1 MSLEKK
7 INEDLKQ
14 AMRDKDQRKLS
25 ALRSIKSALL
35 IEKTNKD
42 QTSGEEIP
50 ESVEMQLLQKQVKQ
64 RKESAETYEEQG
76 RSDLADE
83 ERYQA
88 SIIEKYLPDQM
99 DEEQL
104 KNEVKAIIDELGATS
119 MQDMGKVMGT
129 ATKRLAGKA
138 DNKKI
143 SEIVKTLLS

>member
-14 AMRDKDQRKLS
+14 AMLSKDQRKLS

-42 QTSGEEIP
+42 QTGGEIP
-50 ESVEMQLLQKQVKQ
+50 ESVELKLLQKQVKQ
-64 RKESAETYEEQG
+64 RKESAETYEQQG
-76 RSDLADE
+76 RQDLADE

-88 SIIEKYLPDQM
+88 SIIEKYLPAQM
-99 DEEQL
+99 DDEQL
-104 KNEVKAIIDELGATS
+104 EKEVKAIIEELGATS

-143 SEIVKTLLS
+143 SEMVKSLLS

>member
-14 AMRDKDQRKLS
+14 AMRDKDKRKLS
-25 ALRSIKSALL
+25 ALRAIKSALL

-64 RKESAETYEEQG
+64 RKESAEQYEEQG
-76 RSDLADE
+76 RTDLAE
-83 ERYQA
+83 EEKFQA

-99 DEEQL
+99 DEQHLE
-104 KNEVKAIIDELGATS
+104 NEIKAIIDEVGAAS
-119 MQDMGKVMGT
+119 MQDMGKVMGI

-138 DNKKI
+138 ENKKI
-143 SEIVKTLLS
+143 SEIVKSLLA

>member
-1 MSLEKK
+1 MSLEKQ

-25 ALRSIKSALL
+25 ALRAIKSALL

-64 RKESAETYEEQG
+64 RKESAEQYEEQG
-76 RSDLADE
+76 RTDLAEE
-83 ERYQA
+83 ERFQA

-99 DEEQL
+99 DEQQL
-104 KNEVKAIIDELGATS
+104 ENEIKAIIDEVGATS
-119 MQDMGKVMGT
+119 MQDMGKVMGA

-138 DNKKI
+138 ENKKI
-143 SEIVKTLLS
+143 SEIVKSLLA

>member
-14 AMRDKDQRKLS
+14 AMLAKDQRKLS

-42 QTSGEEIP
+42 QTGGEIP
-50 ESVEMQLLQKQVKQ
+50 ESVELKLLQKQVKQ
-64 RKESAETYEEQG
+64 RKESAETYEQQG
-76 RSDLADE
+76 RQDLADE

-88 SIIEKYLPDQM
+88 SIIEKYLPAQM
-99 DEEQL
+99 DDEQL
-104 KNEVKAIIDELGATS
+104 EKEVKAIIEELGANS

-143 SEIVKTLLS
+143 SEMVKSLLS

>member
-14 AMRDKDQRKLS
+14 AMLSKDQRKLS

-42 QTSGEEIP
+42 QTGGEIP
-50 ESVEMQLLQKQVKQ
+50 ESVEMKLLQKQVKQ
-64 RKESAETYEEQG
+64 RKESAETYEQQG
-76 RSDLADE
+76 RQDLADE

-99 DEEQL
+99 DDEQL
-104 KNEVKAIIDELGATS
+104 EKEVKAIIEELGATS

-143 SEIVKTLLS
+143 SEMVKSMLS

>member
-14 AMRDKDQRKLS
+14 AMLAKDQRKLS

-42 QTSGEEIP
+42 QTEGEIP
-50 ESVEMQLLQKQVKQ
+50 ESVELQLLQKQVKQ

-76 RSDLADE
+76 RTDLADE

-88 SIIEKYLPDQM
+88 SIIEKYLPKQM
-99 DEEQL
+99 DDEQL
-104 KNEVKAIIDELGATS
+104 EKEIKAIIDELGASS
-119 MQDMGKVMGT
+119 MKDMGKVMGT

-138 DNKKI
+138 ENKKI
-143 SEIVKTLLS
+143 SDLVKSLLS

>member
-104 KNEVKAIIDELGATS
+104 KDEVKAIIDELGATS
-119 MQDMGKVMGT
+119 MQDMGKVMET

-143 SEIVKTLLS
+143 SEIVKSLLS

>member
-14 AMRDKDQRKLS
+14 AMLAKDQRKLS

-42 QTSGEEIP
+42 QTEGEIP
-50 ESVEMQLLQKQVKQ
+50 ESVELQLLQKQVKQ

-76 RSDLADE
+76 RKDLADE

-88 SIIEKYLPDQM
+88 AIIEKYLPDQM
-99 DEEQL
+99 DDEQL
-104 KNEVKAIIDELGATS
+104 EKEIKAIIDELGASS
-119 MQDMGKVMGT
+119 MKDMGKVMAT

-138 DNKKI
+138 ENKKI
-143 SEIVKTLLS
+143 SDMVKSMLS

>member
-14 AMRDKDQRKLS
+14 AMLAKDQRKLS

-42 QTSGEEIP
+42 QTEGEIP
-50 ESVEMQLLQKQVKQ
+50 ESVELQLLQKQVKQ

-76 RSDLADE
+76 RKDLADE

-88 SIIEKYLPDQM
+88 AIIEKYLPDQM
-99 DEEQL
+99 DDEQL
-104 KNEVKAIIDELGATS
+104 EKEIKAIIDEIGASS
-119 MQDMGKVMGT
+119 MKDMGKVMST

-138 DNKKI
+138 ENKKI
-143 SEIVKTLLS
+143 SEMVKSMLS

>member
-14 AMRDKDQRKLS
+14 AMLAKDQRKLS

-42 QTSGEEIP
+42 QSSGEIP

-64 RKESAETYEEQG
+64 RKESAETYIEQG
-76 RSDLADE
+76 RQDLAEE

-99 DEEQL
+99 DDAQIE
-104 KNEVKAIIDELGATS
+104 KEVKEIIEELGASS
-119 MQDMGKVMGT
+119 MKDMGKVMGT
-129 ATKRLAGKA
+129 ASKRLAGKA

-143 SEIVKTLLS
+143 SEMVKALLS

>member
-14 AMRDKDQRKLS
+14 AMLAKDQRKLS

-42 QTSGEEIP
+42 QSSGEIP

-64 RKESAETYEEQG
+64 RKESAETYLEQG
-76 RSDLADE
+76 REDLAEE

-99 DEEQL
+99 DDAQIE
-104 KNEVKAIIDELGATS
+104 KEVKEIIDELGASS
-119 MQDMGKVMGT
+119 MKDMGKVMGT
-129 ATKRLAGKA
+129 ASKRLAGKA

-143 SEIVKTLLS
+143 SEMVKALLS